1 MSLTRSGKF
10 ISLVEANFP
19 HSATNQK
26 YYPDLGNDTS
36 FLKETGG
43 GAVICQLL
51 SQPRNLFTVCIAEG
65 RVVHIML
72 NVTHYYA
79 NNSLCSTNGTI

>member
-1 MSLTRSGKF
+1 MIRR
-10 ISLVEANFP
+10 
-19 HSATNQK
+19 
-26 YYPDLGNDTS
+26 
-36 FLKETGG
+36 
-43 GAVICQLL
+43 LL

-79 NNSLCSTNGTI
+79 NNSLCSTNGTIQNAMLKIIASLIYAHYMHVHCA